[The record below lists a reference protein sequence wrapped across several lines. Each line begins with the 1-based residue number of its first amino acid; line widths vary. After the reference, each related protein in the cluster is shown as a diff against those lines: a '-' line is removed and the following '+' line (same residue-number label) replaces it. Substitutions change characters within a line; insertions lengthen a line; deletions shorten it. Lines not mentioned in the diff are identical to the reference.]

1 MISNAVGSERIS
13 RIVGY
18 ILTAGDFSEVSPN
31 LPQRIAIL
39 AEANNANQSD
49 LDLNP
54 KQITS
59 AQQAGELY
67 GYGSPAF
74 TIMRVL
80 RARSG
85 DVTGGIPTFVY
96 PQAEAAGAAAR
107 VVEVTAVGVATGNG
121 THRLVIAGRDNV
133 DGVPYDINVESG
145 DTAADIHDKIADA
158 VNRVLGSPMSAV
170 NTDYEATLTTKWKGL
185 TAQGVGVRVDTG
197 ESDLGLTYTVTQT
210 TAGSGTPSVQAALDL
225 FGNVWNTIVI
235 NAYGTVT
242 AVMDA
247 LQNFNGIPL
256 ATNPT
261 GRYQGI
267 VMKPF
272 IAITGSVAADP
283 SAITDARKNE
293 VTIAIA
299 PAPNSE
305 GLPMEAAAN
314 MCVLFARLEQ
324 DAPHLDVGGLSY
336 PDMPVP
342 SNGNIGVMANYNDR
356 DTIVK
361 KGCSTVDLVAGVYQV
376 QDFVTTYHKD
386 GELPPQYRYCRNL
399 MVDFNIRFG
408 YYLLEQTYVV
418 GKALAADGDDVEVD
432 GVLKPKDWRQLVFS
446 YADSLS
452 TRALIAQPE
461 FMQASIRV
469 GISTTNPDRL
479 ETFFKYKRTGTARI
493 SSTTAEAGFN
503 FGTV

>member
-18 ILTAGDFSEVSPN
+18 ILTAGDFSEDSPN

-39 AEANNANQSD
+39 AEANHANQGS
-49 LDLNP
+49 LDLTP

-67 GYGSPAF
+67 GYGSPVY
-74 TIMRVL
+74 TIMRIL

-96 PQAEAAGAAAR
+96 PQAEAGGSAAR
-107 VVEVTAVGVATGNG
+107 VVQVTAVGVATGNG
-121 THRLVIAGRDNV
+121 THRVIIAGRGDV
-133 DGVPYDINVESG
+133 DGIPYDLNINAG
-145 DTAADIHDKIADA
+145 DTAADVHQKIEDA
-158 VNRVLGSPMSAV
+158 INAVLGSLMSAV
-170 NTDYEATLTTKWKGL
+170 STDYEATLTTKWRGL
-185 TAQGVGVRVDTG
+185 TAQAVGVRVDTG
-197 ESDLGLTYTVTQT
+197 EDDLGLTYTVTQT
-210 TAGSGTPSVQAALDL
+210 QAGSGTPSIAAALAA

-235 NAYGTVT
+235 NSYGTVT

-247 LQNFNGIPL
+247 LQNFNGIPG
-256 ATNPT
+256 ASPT
-261 GRYQGI
+261 GRYVGI
-267 VMKPF
+267 IMKPF
-272 IAITGSVAADP
+272 IAITGSTAVDP

-314 MCVLFARLEQ
+314 MCALFARLEQ
-324 DAPHLDVGGLSY
+324 DSPHLDVGGLSY
-336 PDMPVP
+336 PDMPTP
-342 SNGNIGVMANYNDR
+342 IDIGDMADYNNR
-356 DTIVK
+356 DAFVK
-361 KGCSTVDLVAGVYQV
+361 KGCSTVELVAERYQI

-399 MVDFNIRFG
+399 MVDFNVRFR
-408 YYLLEQTYVV
+408 YYLKEQINVV
-418 GKALAADGDDVEVD
+418 GKAIAADGDDVQVD
-432 GVLKPKDWRQLVFS
+432 GVIKPKDWRQIVNSL
-446 YADSLS
+446 ADECAEAS
-452 TRALIAQPE
+452 LIAQPD
-461 FMQASIRV
+461 FWKASIRV

-493 SSTTAEAGFN
+493 IATTAEAGFN